1 MQHTYNLNCCSQFKD
16 EMQISVLGL
25 YGQAPTG
32 EVRDNPGGEIQSNP
46 CTEGRGGIAFIPAEE
61 QHYSEQ

>member
-1 MQHTYNLNCCSQFKD
+1 MQT
-16 EMQISVLGL
+16 SVLGL
-25 YGQAPTG
+25 YGQAATG

-46 CTEGRGGIAFIPAEE
+46 YTEGRGGIAFIRAQE